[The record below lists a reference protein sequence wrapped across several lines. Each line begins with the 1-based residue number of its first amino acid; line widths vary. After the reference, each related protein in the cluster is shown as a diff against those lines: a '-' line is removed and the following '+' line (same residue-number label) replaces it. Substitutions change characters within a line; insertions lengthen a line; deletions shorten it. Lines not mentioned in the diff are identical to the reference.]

1 MSRYDGTP
9 EPLTYAE
16 ALVAIATKLGGGWV
30 SDEERDEAV
39 NAIKKEHGIAIVAA
53 TPIYQDARDQT
64 ISQYE
69 AELAEA
75 RAWKA
80 QKLQAERDAADLA
93 ELEEL
98 RRERDLATVGVGQ
111 GEQVRPGRPGIPV
124 TQL

>member
-9 EPLTYAE
+9 EPLTYGE

-30 SDEERDEAV
+30 SDEERDEAID
-39 NAIKKEHGIAIVAA
+39 AIKDHHGIAVVKA
-53 TPIYQDARDQT
+53 TPVYQDARDQT

-80 QKLQAERDAADLA
+80 SKLQAERDAADLA

-98 RRERDLATVGVGQ
+98 RRERDLVSAGARVPGAPGV
-111 GEQVRPGRPGIPV
+111 PV